1 MNDQERRNH
10 QRRNSQGGRGNRP
23 SRADRPP
30 TDRNAIPMLRHGTD
44 NNFPAFKKKL
54 TVASLER
61 FNDLG
66 RMFDLGAYFA
76 PEQVDPEMYDLE
88 DDPHGLNIGDPR
100 DARKGR
106 NRRIERMKADR
117 AALFAFMLMNIS
129 NESLDAI
136 KLEERWDDAYDNK
149 DPLSLWRLLE
159 TTHRVGIASR
169 IPAVLKAESRRAYQ
183 SCGQSAYE
191 SIVKFKER
199 FDDLLAS
206 YVEHDN
212 PEMDE
217 DDVAMD
223 FYRALDN
230 SRYAS
235 FKTA

>member
-1 MNDQERRNH
+1 
-10 QRRNSQGGRGNRP
+10 
-23 SRADRPP
+23 
-30 TDRNAIPMLRHGTD
+30 MLRHGTD